1 MVSIDRFSS
10 DPFFYQIGSGFLFLN
25 FHFAKFGD
33 LIQILLSDSY
43 YISERFLL
51 AMLSSGS
58 INKIISGTH
67 VTNPLFQIL
76 AINGLANDDSHY
88 YCYLHDGTNLFIPCV
103 VPNLPEISLV
113 KDSIILLE
121 KYSYNYYISLKQT
134 LLEISSFKL
143 LPSLVTPQATLPDAN
158 SSDMSPVNLT
168 ASVPGV
174 EQLLDNQNFS
184 GQAGTSHDDE
194 ASVHSLPTNLN
205 SASSSRS
212 RCRSVSDFPINF
224 VSASSYYSKKRKLSK
239 TDKIYHIGELFS
251 QSFWTIRGRVLSKG
265 SLGTL
270 TSTPGS
276 HWF

>member
-103 VPNLPEISLV
+103 VPNLPEISL
-113 KDSIILLE
+113 
-121 KYSYNYYISLKQT
+121 T